1 MSTPRPEPTPHYP
14 RGDMLETGLAPSDIA
29 LLNELHDLRLAV
41 DRLTKVI
48 DLRVGLVSNGV
59 SALVEQGD
67 YR

>member
-1 MSTPRPEPTPHYP
+1 MSTPHAEPKPHYP
-14 RGDMLETGLAPSDIA
+14 RGVMPEIGLRPRDIA

-59 SALVEQGD
+59 SALAEQGD

>member
-1 MSTPRPEPTPHYP
+1 LRPR
-14 RGDMLETGLAPSDIA
+14 DIA

-41 DRLTKVI
+41 DRLTKVV

-59 SALVEQGD
+59 SALAEQGD